1 MNLFRPRG
9 DGLHILMMDLIW
21 EDRLTRMMDLI
32 WEDRLTRM
40 MDLTQILG

>member
-1 MNLFRPRG
+1 
-9 DGLHILMMDLIW
+9 MMDLIW